1 MQILNAC
8 TCDHQPPCMPP
19 KIHEAPANQQRVQT
33 EGKVERY
40 FPGVRPKF
48 AKAHE
53 DTGDVRIGERR
64 SAPAAPSGKAQ
75 PAPVVE
81 LDYRRVKAKAEIVE
95 DEARRPT
102 ERFKAQ
108 IVKEESDDEDA
119 EAAQRRRDAMRRQAG
134 WCRFSS
140 PVALF
145 CFFHCFFSSWCRGGG
160 GGGAGVQRGRGGRG
174 GQWRVDGRE
183 RR

>member
-1 MQILNAC
+1 
-8 TCDHQPPCMPP
+8 MPP

-145 CFFHCFFSSWCRGGG
+145 LFFSLLFLIMVQGRRRRRSWGSA
-160 GGGAGVQRGRGGRG
+160 GARRTRRTAESGRKRAKMKIK
-174 GQWRVDGRE
+174 WTTASC
-183 RR
+183 